1 MKKTLIAIALAAMM
15 APAWGAEVVSSNI
28 VGYNKI
34 QLNAGLNMLS
44 SQFVVV
50 GSDNIPLDLTDATN
64 LTGQPSFN
72 DSGDAQTTLRF
83 WTGGGYTYYG
93 WAGNLTGENPDMAEE
108 IADELGVDPAT
119 LNNHWLDGDYAVVD
133 DPMENGE
140 GFWLYAKTGGTLTI
154 AGQVLD
160 TDTETRDLVA
170 GLNMVAS
177 PWPMNVSLTKISV
190 TGQPSF
196 NESGDAQ
203 TTLRVWTGGGYTYYA
218 WAGNL
223 TGENPDMAEEIADEL
238 GVDPTTLNNHWLNG
252 DYEIADD
259 EIEIGTSFWIYAKNS
274 GTITFSK

>member
-1 MKKTLIAIALAAMM
+1 MKRTLTLLAILAAIG
-15 APAWGAEVVSSNI
+15 PAWGAEVVSSNI

-34 QLNAGLNMLS
+34 ELKAGLNMLS

-50 GSDNIPLDLTDATN
+50 GSEKTPLDLTDATN

-72 DSGDAQTTLRF
+72 ESGDAQTTLRF

-119 LNNHWLDGDYAVVD
+119 LDNHWLDGDYAVVD
-133 DPMENGE
+133 DPMESGE
-140 GFWLYAKTGGTLTI
+140 GFWLYAKNGGTLTI
-154 AGQVLD
+154 SGQVLD

-238 GVDPTTLNNHWLNG
+238 GVDPATLNNHWLNG